1 MIYSGD
7 NRAIIQETNS
17 DTSLGDALQLLAG
30 PENVGDAS
38 KPYYSVE
45 KGSIKVGCLF
55 LFSITV

>member
-30 PENVGDAS
+30 PENVGDAN

-55 LFSITV
+55 